1 MKQINGTPI
10 NIESDIL
17 GRITLKGK
25 SIFNRKDEIL
35 VKADATRVPSAETE
49 QLSIWMADSGS

>member
-35 VKADATRVPSAETE
+35 VKAEKSIIKVIKEQYGTR
-49 QLSIWMADSGS
+49 

>member
-1 MKQINGTPI
+1 MKQINGTAYNI
-10 NIESDIL
+10 NADIL

-35 VKADATRVPSAETE
+35 VKADARDMPTGYAALITLKNR
-49 QLSIWMADSGS
+49 LL